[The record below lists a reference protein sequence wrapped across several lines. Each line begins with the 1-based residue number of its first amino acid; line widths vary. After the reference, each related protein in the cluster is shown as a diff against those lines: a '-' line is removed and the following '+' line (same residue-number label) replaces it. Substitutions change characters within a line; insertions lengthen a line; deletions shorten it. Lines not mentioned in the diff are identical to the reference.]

1 MENITINITLDKKVF
16 PELFNLKQDMLD
28 EKCRSIFLYG
38 YNLLYPN
45 INKLQHA
52 SIESL
57 NTELIRNDINKLNN
71 SIDINNMNEK
81 IDSFANLMNDFL
93 GITHN
98 SSRKGMVSEN
108 IIYDIISNKFKDYTI
123 EITRGKPHNGD
134 AILTIPLSNKKLMIE
149 VKNYSH
155 NVDTDEINKLL
166 YDMKYTNIDHC
177 VFISLKSAFV
187 GKKRLEIKTYNIDN
201 NKYTIVFVPYAFEDM
216 NRIEN
221 AIVLMERLYETNDTQ
236 NEYKNLYKN
245 INSHLHEIDSIY
257 TTFGEVKCN
266 YTKLECTIKNQL
278 SNHYKILRD
287 YEFNMKRTIDN
298 LWNKINMEFNNYK
311 LERTEIKNSVQDAIK
326 NSTHKSKL
334 KHILE
339 LLDFLARYNIYTET
353 NTIEIHNDQCWIL
366 MNSVEES
373 IGTLSKQNNTIEL
386 CLTKPVFITLS
397 IKKNR
402 EDFAN
407 SIKVLE
413 GILDKISMN

>member
-1 MENITINITLDKKVF
+1 
-16 PELFNLKQDMLD
+16 
-28 EKCRSIFLYG
+28 
-38 YNLLYPN
+38 
-45 INKLQHA
+45 
-52 SIESL
+52 
-57 NTELIRNDINKLNN
+57 
-71 SIDINNMNEK
+71 
-81 IDSFANLMNDFL
+81 
-93 GITHN
+93 
-98 SSRKGMVSEN
+98 
-108 IIYDIISNKFKDYTI
+108 
-123 EITRGKPHNGD
+123 
-134 AILTIPLSNKKLMIE
+134 
-149 VKNYSH
+149 
-155 NVDTDEINKLL
+155 
-166 YDMKYTNIDHC
+166 
-177 VFISLKSAFV
+177 
-187 GKKRLEIKTYNIDN
+187 
-201 NKYTIVFVPYAFEDM
+201 
-216 NRIEN
+216 
-221 AIVLMERLYETNDTQ
+221 
-236 NEYKNLYKN
+236 
-245 INSHLHEIDSIY
+245 
-257 TTFGEVKCN
+257 
-266 YTKLECTIKNQL
+266 
-278 SNHYKILRD
+278 
-287 YEFNMKRTIDN
+287 MKRTIDN